1 MMPAD
6 TRDGLG
12 PEITTQSETME
23 RAGSTARMANATAPI
38 CEKCG
43 GSQAFVGKLPAIR
56 LLPLLEVYKCS
67 PCNQVV
73 AMRR

>member
-6 TRDGLG
+6 TRDDLG
-12 PEITTQSETME
+12 VEIATRGKPMQW
-23 RAGSTARMANATAPI
+23 AGSTARMANAMPPA

-43 GSQAFVGKLPAIR
+43 DSLALVGKLPAIR
-56 LLPLLEVYKCS
+56 LHPLLEVYKCS

-73 AMRR
+73 VMRP